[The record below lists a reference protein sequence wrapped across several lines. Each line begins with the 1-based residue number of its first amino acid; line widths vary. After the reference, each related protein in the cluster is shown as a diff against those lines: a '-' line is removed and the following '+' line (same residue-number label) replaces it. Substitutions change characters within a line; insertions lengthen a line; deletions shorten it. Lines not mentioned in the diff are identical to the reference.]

1 VAPTRDPARWDAR
14 IARAR
19 ELAPDH
25 ASAREPLSFL
35 VELSAYQRALFL
47 GAAIH
52 GDDPGAFTDSVDV
65 AAVAAAVPDFV
76 VWLATHGPAPLA
88 RAAAVIRSDSAHW
101 HALVRERL
109 RIDGL
114 PVEPATA
121 FVIDAVLQP
130 FAEAA
135 AAGRPRTST
144 AVDDRGMLSSRC
156 PVCSALPVV
165 GVLHEESQGAKRMLI
180 CSRCLSDWNYLRV
193 VCPGCGEEG
202 FDALPVYTADAFPHV
217 RIETCDACRR
227 YLKTIDL
234 TRNGLA
240 IPVIDDVA
248 SLTLDLWASER
259 GYRRLQSNL
268 LRTGEPAPAPGGAP
282 P

>member
-25 ASAREPLSFL
+25 ASAREPLTFL
-35 VELSAYQRALFL
+35 VELSAYQRSLFL
-47 GAAIH
+47 AAGADL
-52 GDDPGAFTDSVDV
+52 DDAGAFPDSVDV
-65 AAVAAAVPDFV
+65 DRVAAAVPEFV
-76 VWLATHGPAPLA
+76 VWLAAHGPAPLA
-88 RAAAVIRSDSAHW
+88 RAAAVIRSDSAEW
-101 HALVRERL
+101 RALVRERL
-109 RIDGL
+109 RIDRL
-114 PVEPATA
+114 LVEPAKA

-144 AVDDRGMLSSRC
+144 AADDRGMLSSRC
-156 PVCSALPVV
+156 PVCSGLPVV
-165 GVLHEESQGAKRMLI
+165 GVLQEESQGAKRMLV

-202 FDALPVYTADAFPHV
+202 FDALPVYTTDAFPHI
-217 RIETCDACRR
+217 RIEACDACRR

-240 IPVIDDVA
+240 IPVVDDVA
-248 SLTLDLWASER
+248 SLTLDLWAAGQ
-259 GYRRLQSNL
+259 GYRRLHPNL
-268 LRTGEPAPAPGGAP
+268 LRTSEPD
-282 P
+282 